1 MLELRLGI
9 LTLIKLS
16 QHLFIEGSVF
26 KKAKMTLL
34 LGVFRSFKFFF

>member
-9 LTLIKLS
+9 LTLINLS
-16 QHLFIEGSVF
+16 QHLLMEGSVF

-34 LGVFRSFKFFF
+34 LGLFGSFLMLL